1 MLSIIFFV
9 SITFSFYTKQT
20 YAVTPDGYTLYEVDT
35 YAKLKSAI
43 TDSSNVKKYILL
55 TADIIYGFP
64 NGATVNSG
72 GTSANKTVE
81 PLYFS
86 SDTII
91 DGSGLSGNEKR
102 SLLFG
107 YTGTDGYYAYASPL
121 RTITPSINVT
131 YKNLKFGNS
140 TYKNSTNAG
149 ILYPYTE
156 QGTNL
161 NITLNIVNV
170 DYDISGTNGSPF
182 NSYYADGNTIHF
194 SGTNNFTMLN
204 TSSGSYFSTG
214 YKNIIF
220 DDSSITNIKVASGA
234 TESVFAGEQGV
245 GALNVEL
252 GANSYVSLI
261 NGKNSLLTSSS
272 TNITIGTNS
281 NFEYNLVPGGGNASY
296 SYLNTNSSSTTNISV
311 ANNSKASFES
321 TKSNMLSW
329 GLNGTT
335 SLNVTSP
342 KSVLFSK
349 NSTNTNSTL
358 FTGNS
363 LIVNRLDNIREY
375 DYQSSMLRL
384 GESKT
389 TDYTLFK
396 SGDSKT
402 ISSSS
407 TTGKSVWIYEPQIKT
422 EELLTSSSVAA
433 DQSDLN
439 ISEPYS
445 TEDYDI
451 FQTNYKVSADSLN
464 TGGSMT
470 SEGSQSSV
478 ENATEDKL
486 IADVSLT
493 DNFTYTVNNLLAQTY
508 YVYGQINVNKTYT
521 SSAVGDF
528 STTSTSKWVEVSQ
541 VIEKGIFVEFPKN
554 IDFKSKIIGDYQ
566 SESYKI
572 VNHSNTPV
580 TVSVSTLT
588 EIQSSFSLVN
598 KIEKDSKHAST
609 LNLNINS
616 PSNPAIS
623 LINLNDIDTNIAI
636 SLSSYTDSTKNFA
649 SFYLSGNYSGPLDGE
664 QNGSYSLT
672 FSIQD

>member
-1 MLSIIFFV
+1 M
-9 SITFSFYTKQT
+9 
-20 YAVTPDGYTLYEVDT
+20 DT

-43 TDSSNVKKYILL
+43 TDSSSIKKYILL
-55 TADIIYGFP
+55 TADIVYGFP

-72 GTSANKTVE
+72 GTSVE
-81 PLYFS
+81 SLYFS

-91 DGSGLSGNEKR
+91 DGSGLSGNEKH

-107 YTGTDGYYAYASPL
+107 YTGTDGYYASTSPF

-140 TYKNSTNAG
+140 TYKNSTNGG

-161 NITLNIVNV
+161 NITLDIVNV

-182 NSYYADGNTIHF
+182 NSYYADGNTLHF
-194 SGTNNFTMLN
+194 SGTNNFNIPN
-204 TSSGSYFSTG
+204 TSSGGYFSTG

-245 GALNVEL
+245 GALNIEL
-252 GANSYVSLI
+252 GTNSYVSLV
-261 NGKNSLLTSSS
+261 NGKNSLITSNS
-272 TNITIGTNS
+272 TNITIGTDS
-281 NFEYNLVPGGGNASY
+281 NLEYNLVAGGGNAIY
-296 SYLNTNSSSTTNISV
+296 SYLNTVSSSTTNINV
-311 ANNSKASFES
+311 ANDSKASFES
-321 TKSNMLSW
+321 TKSSMLSW

-349 NSTNTNSTL
+349 NSTNTNWTL

-363 LIVNRLDNIREY
+363 LIVNRLDDIQEY
-375 DYQSSMLRL
+375 DYQSSMLML
-384 GESKT
+384 GESET

-402 ISSSS
+402 ISPSN
-407 TTGKSVWIYEPQIKT
+407 TTGKSVWIYEPQIT
-422 EELLTSSSVAA
+422 IEEFLTSSSVAA
-433 DQSDLN
+433 GQSDLN
-439 ISEPYS
+439 ISEPLYYS
-445 TEDYDI
+445 PEDYDI
-451 FQTNYKVSADSLN
+451 SQTNYKVSAASLN
-464 TGGSMT
+464 TGDSMT
-470 SEGSQSSV
+470 SEGSQNSV

-493 DNFTYTVNNLLAQTY
+493 DTFTYTVNNLLAQTY
-508 YVYGQINVNKTYT
+508 YVYGQISGNKNYT

-554 IDFKSKIIGDYQ
+554 IDFKSKNIGDYQ
-566 SESYKI
+566 SDSYKI
-572 VNHSNTPV
+572 INHSNTPV
-580 TVSVSTLT
+580 NVSVSTLT

-623 LINLNDIDTNIAI
+623 LINLNDIDTKIAI
-636 SLSSYTDSTKNFA
+636 SLSSYIDSTKNFA